1 MADLPISAY
10 VHSNGEP
17 LGDYDPRFAQLK
29 DWLADHQ
36 IPLQFMNA
44 SGHATREDLITL
56 AKEVNPRVIVPWHS
70 FHPEREA
77 EAIDAETNADV
88 VLPERD
94 LYYDFD
100 ALGEDDD

>member
-1 MADLPISAY
+1 M
-10 VHSNGEP
+10 
-17 LGDYDPRFAQLK
+17 
-29 DWLADHQ
+29 
-36 IPLQFMNA
+36 
-44 SGHATREDLITL
+44 
-56 AKEVNPRVIVPWHS
+56 NPRVIVPWHS